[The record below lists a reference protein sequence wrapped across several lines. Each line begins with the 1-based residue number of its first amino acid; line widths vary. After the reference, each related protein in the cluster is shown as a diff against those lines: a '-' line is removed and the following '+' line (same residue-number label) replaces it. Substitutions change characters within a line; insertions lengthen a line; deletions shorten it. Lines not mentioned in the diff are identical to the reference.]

1 MEGGLDEKGISGS
14 GVGDTGAVGETG
26 LGCRKSWAL
35 GCNAEKDGDPSTER
49 RREGLGCARC
59 LWGMT
64 GVKDGLGIL
73 TGYHGIVQEEK

>member
-1 MEGGLDEKGISGS
+1 MQGGLDEKGISRS

-26 LGCRKSWAL
+26 LACRKSWAL
-35 GCNAEKDGDPSTER
+35 GCNAEKDGGPSTDG
-49 RREGLGCARC
+49 RREGLGGARC

-73 TGYHGIVQEEK
+73 TGIMG